1 MEIYVDM
8 DTQDTPKPPALEHSD
23 SSTDPALKS
32 AIIQIIRE
40 YNKSTGFSD
49 RKLTDTPTDALAV
62 VNRKYVT
69 NNGPTSGR
77 PTASVVGQQ
86 YFDTTLASG
95 RGKTITWNGT
105 GFVDATGTYV

>member
-1 MEIYVDM
+1 M
-8 DTQDTPKPPALEHSD
+8 DTSPQDSPKPTQVNSNAT
-23 SSTDPALKS
+23 SSTAPGFKD

-69 NNGPTSGR
+69 NNGPSSGR
-77 PTASVVGQQ
+77 PTSSVIGQP

-95 RGKTITWNGT
+95 RGKPIWYNGI
-105 GFVDATGTYV
+105 GFVDSTGTYV

>member
-1 MEIYVDM
+1 M
-8 DTQDTPKPPALEHSD
+8 DERTQLDQ
-23 SSTDPALKS
+23 STQAPLVKDD
-32 AIIQIIRE
+32 IIKIIRE

-69 NNGPTSGR
+69 LNGSSSNR
-77 PTASVVGQQ
+77 PIASVIGQQ
-86 YFDTTLASG
+86 YFDTSLASG
-95 RGKTITWNGT
+95 RGKPVWWNGT